1 MDFKNIFQNT
11 KDTIKKLV
19 KPEMGEISH
28 SGTDIWS
35 IGDLPVYNPD
45 DLIEKKG
52 LEIYRKMQRRDGQ
65 VKAVFMLKKHARL
78 STPWSIRPE
87 DEDDQDAVKQ
97 AEFIEHCF
105 SEMKGNVNN
114 TLLKIWNAMRD
125 GYSVAE
131 INYKIIP
138 TGEFKGMIGIDNI
151 KVRKAINYM
160 FKCDEHGNIEEK
172 GLIEGYNKHLPINKF
187 ILFTYNPNDDDADSL
202 YGESDFRA
210 AYRYYF
216 SNDIVQRF
224 WNIFLEKFGQ
234 PTVIG
239 RYETGTPKTKQ
250 DEYLNILK
258 NIQTDTAMVM
268 PKGLEAELLEATR
281 RGDAGYKSA
290 FNTNNAMI
298 ARALLVGT
306 LLMDTGEKGSWALSK
321 THFDIFIYILDY
333 LGTETEDTIVREQII
348 KRLIDFNFTNPK
360 YPYFKFESLIKD
372 DQEAKAKI
380 AKMLV
385 DAGLINAEEEWV
397 RGFLKIPAKEE
408 GIVLPPPKPSGGGFV
423 EDYSK
428 NKRDQCMECSKP
440 PFYECLWA
448 EGIGHAW
455 FCKEHFKEWA
465 TIGDGKGEI
474 VSIKEVKDGMAAK
487 KFGDNPNP
495 NLINEL
501 NKIIKNAENY
511 QARLKRQTNQYE
523 KKCNFTR
530 IVKNLDEWESK
541 AKEDLIKIITKQKE
555 SLKKDI
561 LKRKII
567 ETNSASQ
574 IEKIQLS
581 YVGELKSKIQE
592 YLKDLWQYGREEV
605 KSELGKMKFADIV
618 PGLPPTKALQ
628 YLNNKSFWIAGV
640 IRDSVLKEAKAILYN
655 GLKGGASTPE
665 IMFQLDGFF
674 KEYIGTTAIEIK
686 TGKELTPWHLENV
699 VRTNFSDAY
708 NEGRW
713 AMMNDPDVGDFVPA
727 VAYSSVMD
735 DRTTEICER
744 LDGQVFEKGDPDLAR
759 VKPPNHY
766 ECRGTLVPVTKYEKF
781 TPISKER
788 KARIMAIKPK
798 NFINLEGD
806 ELYAKW
812 SL

>member
-1 MDFKNIFQNT
+1 MDLKDTFQNT
-11 KDTIKKLV
+11 TNAIKKLL

-28 SGTDIWS
+28 SGTDIWG

-45 DLIEKKG
+45 DLVEKKG

-87 DEDDQDAVKQ
+87 DEDDPESVRQ

-125 GYSVAE
+125 GFSVAE
-131 INYKIIP
+131 INYKVLP

-151 KVRKAINYM
+151 KVRKAVNYM

-187 ILFTYNPNDDDADSL
+187 ILFAYNPNDDDADSL

-239 RYETGTPKTKQ
+239 RYGTGTNKAKQ
-250 DEYLNILK
+250 DEYLDILK
-258 NIQTDTAMVM
+258 TIQTDTAIVM
-268 PKGLEAELLEATR
+268 PKGLEAELLEAVR

-290 FNTNNAMI
+290 FDTNNNMI

-333 LGTETEDTIVREQII
+333 LGTETEDTLVREQII

-385 DAGLINAEEEWV
+385 DAGLINPEEEWV

-408 GIVLPPPKPSGGGFV
+408 GIVLPEPKPKGGGFI
-423 EDYSK
+423 E
-428 NKRDQCMECSKP
+428 E
-440 PFYECLWA
+440 
-448 EGIGHAW
+448 
-455 FCKEHFKEWA
+455 
-465 TIGDGKGEI
+465 
-474 VSIKEVKDGMAAK
+474 
-487 KFGDNPNP
+487 
-495 NLINEL
+495 
-501 NKIIKNAENY
+501 Y
-511 QARLKRQTNQYE
+511 QSGLSRQTNQYE

-530 IVKNLDEWESK
+530 IVKNLDGWEAK

-592 YLKDLWQYGREEV
+592 YLRDLWQYGREEV
-605 KSELGKMKFADIV
+605 KSELGKMKFVDIV
-618 PGLPPTKALQ
+618 PGLPPVKALQ

-640 IRDSVLKEAKAILYN
+640 IRDSVLKEARAILYN
-655 GLKGGASTPE
+655 GLKGGATTPE

-686 TGKELTPWHLENV
+686 TGRELTPWHLENV

-727 VAYSSVMD
+727 VAYSSIMD

-759 VKPPNHY
+759 IKPPNHY

-788 KARIMAIKPK
+788 KAGIMAIKPK
-798 NFINLEGD
+798 NFIYIKGD
-806 ELYAKW
+806 ELYALQV
-812 SL
+812 SE

>member
-1 MDFKNIFQNT
+1 MDIKDIFQNT
-11 KDTIKKLV
+11 KDTIKKLL

-28 SGTDIWS
+28 SGTDIWG

-45 DLIEKKG
+45 DLVEKKG

-65 VKAVFMLKKHARL
+65 IKAVFMLKKHARL

-87 DEDDQDAVKQ
+87 DEDDQEAVKQ
-97 AEFIEHCF
+97 ADFIKHCF

-125 GYSVAE
+125 GFSVAE
-131 INYKIIP
+131 INYKILS

-151 KVRKAINYM
+151 KVRKAANYM

-172 GLIEGYNKHLPINKF
+172 GLIEGYNKPLPVNKF
-187 ILFTYNPNDDDADSL
+187 ILFAYNPNDDDADSL

-239 RYETGTPKTKQ
+239 RYETGTTKEKQ
-250 DEYLNILK
+250 DAYLDILK
-258 NIQTDTAMVM
+258 TIQTDTAIVM
-268 PKGLEAELLEATR
+268 PKGLEAELLEAQR
-281 RGDAGYKSA
+281 RGSAGYKAA
-290 FNTNNAMI
+290 FDTNNSMI

-333 LGTETEDTIVREQII
+333 LGGETEDTIVREQII
-348 KRLIDFNFTNPK
+348 KRLIDFNFTQPK

-385 DAGLINAEEEWV
+385 DGGLINPEEEWV
-397 RGFLKIPAKEE
+397 REFLKIPAKEE
-408 GIVLPPPKPSGGGFV
+408 GIILPEPKPKGGGFA
-423 EDYSK
+423 EDY
-428 NKRDQCMECSKP
+428 
-440 PFYECLWA
+440 
-448 EGIGHAW
+448 
-455 FCKEHFKEWA
+455 
-465 TIGDGKGEI
+465 
-474 VSIKEVKDGMAAK
+474 
-487 KFGDNPNP
+487 
-495 NLINEL
+495 
-501 NKIIKNAENY
+501 
-511 QARLKRQTNQYE
+511 QAGLKRQTNQYE

-530 IVKNLDEWESK
+530 IIKNLDEWEAK
-541 AKEDLIKIITKQKE
+541 AKEDLVKIITKQKE

-581 YVGELKSKIQE
+581 YVGELKTKIQE
-592 YLKDLWQYGREEV
+592 YLRDLWQYGREEV
-605 KSELGKMKFADIV
+605 KSELGKMKFVDIV
-618 PGLPPTKALQ
+618 PGLPPKKALQ

-640 IRDSVLKEAKAILYN
+640 VRDSVLKEARAILYN
-655 GLKGGASTPE
+655 GLKGGATTPE

-686 TGKELTPWHLENV
+686 TGRELTPWHLENV

-759 VKPPNHY
+759 IKPPNHY

-781 TPISKER
+781 TPISRER
-788 KARIMAIKPK
+788 KAGIMAIKPK
-798 NFINLEGD
+798 NFVNLEGD
-806 ELYAKW
+806 ELYALQI
-812 SL
+812 SE

>member
-1 MDFKNIFQNT
+1 MDLKDTFQNT
-11 KDTIKKLV
+11 TNAIKKLL

-28 SGTDIWS
+28 SGTDIWG

-45 DLIEKKG
+45 DLVEKKG

-87 DEDDQDAVKQ
+87 DEDDPESVRQ

-105 SEMKGNVNN
+105 SEMKGNINN

-125 GYSVAE
+125 GFSVAE
-131 INYKIIP
+131 INYKVLP

-151 KVRKAINYM
+151 KVRKAVNYM

-187 ILFTYNPNDDDADSL
+187 ILFAYNPNDDDADSL

-239 RYETGTPKTKQ
+239 RYGTGTNKAKQ
-250 DEYLNILK
+250 DEYLDILK
-258 NIQTDTAMVM
+258 TIQTDTAIVM
-268 PKGLEAELLEATR
+268 PKGLEAELLEAVR

-290 FNTNNAMI
+290 FDTNNNMI

-333 LGTETEDTIVREQII
+333 LGTETEDTLVREQII

-385 DAGLINAEEEWV
+385 DAGLINPEEEWV

-408 GIVLPPPKPSGGGFV
+408 GIVLPEPKPKGGGFI
-423 EDYSK
+423 E
-428 NKRDQCMECSKP
+428 E
-440 PFYECLWA
+440 
-448 EGIGHAW
+448 
-455 FCKEHFKEWA
+455 
-465 TIGDGKGEI
+465 
-474 VSIKEVKDGMAAK
+474 
-487 KFGDNPNP
+487 
-495 NLINEL
+495 
-501 NKIIKNAENY
+501 Y
-511 QARLKRQTNQYE
+511 QSGLSRQTNQYE

-530 IVKNLDEWESK
+530 IVKNLDGWEAK

-592 YLKDLWQYGREEV
+592 YLRDLWQYGREEV
-605 KSELGKMKFADIV
+605 KSELGKMKFVDIV
-618 PGLPPTKALQ
+618 PGLPPVKALQ

-640 IRDSVLKEAKAILYN
+640 IRDSVLKEARAILYN
-655 GLKGGASTPE
+655 GLKGGATTPE

-686 TGKELTPWHLENV
+686 TGRELTPWHLENV

-727 VAYSSVMD
+727 VAYSSIMD

-788 KARIMAIKPK
+788 KAGIMAIKPK
-798 NFINLEGD
+798 NFIYIKGD
-806 ELYAKW
+806 ELYALQV
-812 SL
+812 SE

>member
-1 MDFKNIFQNT
+1 MDLKDIFQNT

-28 SGTDIWS
+28 SGTDIWG

-45 DLIEKKG
+45 DLVEKKG

-65 VKAVFMLKKHARL
+65 VKAVFMLKKFARL
-78 STPWSIRPE
+78 STPWDIRPE
-87 DEDDQDAVKQ
+87 DEDDQEAVRQ
-97 AEFIEHCF
+97 AEFIKHCF
-105 SEMKGNVNN
+105 SDMKGNVNN

-131 INYKIIP
+131 INYKVLS
-138 TGEFKGMIGIDNI
+138 TGEFKGMIGINNI
-151 KVRKAINYM
+151 KVRKAANYM
-160 FKCDEHGNIEEK
+160 FRCDEHGNIKEK
-172 GLIEGYNKHLPINKF
+172 GLIEGQNTQLPIDKF
-187 ILFTYNPNDDDADSL
+187 ILFTYNPNDDDANSL

-224 WNIFLEKFGQ
+224 WNVFLEKFGQ

-239 RYETGTPKTKQ
+239 RYEPSTNKAKQ
-250 DEYLNILK
+250 DEYLDILK
-258 NIQTDTAMVM
+258 NIQTDTAIVM

-333 LGTETEDTIVREQII
+333 LGTETEDTIIREQII
-348 KRLIDFNFTNPK
+348 RRLIDFNFAQPK
-360 YPYFKFESLIKD
+360 YPYFKFKSLIKE

-385 DAGLINAEEEWV
+385 DAGLISAEEEWV

-408 GIVLPPPKPSGGGFV
+408 GIILPEPKPKPGGFA
-423 EDYSK
+423 ED
-428 NKRDQCMECSKP
+428 
-440 PFYECLWA
+440 
-448 EGIGHAW
+448 
-455 FCKEHFKEWA
+455 
-465 TIGDGKGEI
+465 
-474 VSIKEVKDGMAAK
+474 
-487 KFGDNPNP
+487 
-495 NLINEL
+495 
-501 NKIIKNAENY
+501 Y
-511 QARLKRQTNQYE
+511 QARLKRKPNQYE

-530 IVKNLDEWESK
+530 IVKNLDEWETK
-541 AKEDLIKIITKQKE
+541 AKEDLIEIITKQKE
-555 SLKKDI
+555 ALKKDI
-561 LKRKII
+561 LKRKIV

-581 YVGELKSKIQE
+581 YVGELKNKIQE
-592 YLKDLWQYGREEV
+592 YLRDLWQYGREEV
-605 KSELGKMKFADIV
+605 KSELGKMKFIDIV
-618 PGLPPTKALQ
+618 PGLPPKKALQ

-640 IRDSVLKEAKAILYN
+640 IRDSVLKEARAILYN
-655 GLKGGASTPE
+655 GLKGGATTPE

-686 TGKELTPWHLENV
+686 TGRELTPWHLENV

-735 DRTTEICER
+735 EGTTEICER

-788 KARIMAIKPK
+788 KAGIMAIKPK

-806 ELYAKW
+806 ELYALQI
-812 SL
+812 SG